1 MNLSK
6 IPDLKAVIC
15 DPDQL
20 DSYLV
25 FPENSVVQNISAAL
39 CRLDTTNNTE
49 LNAKILQHLNFS
61 SFIRAM
67 KLVEE
72 FKELGGSKTNLSYL
86 LEEVAQ
92 MYDVVRNTEA
102 FSRAVLAFFS
112 IADISEL
119 IGQVPLLIKDISI
132 LKNIIDF
139 FQKVVISLNPIMDKI
154 AMKSTVWTTLKNVAE
169 LGGYL
174 NEISEGSWSRS
185 TAEFMEPLAVV
196 INSLLQLSSDNSS
209 KTAFTLLNILSDFDW
224 LSLYNSGTSSG
235 TGSSSFDNT
244 TLLNNLNEIIE
255 HGPNLTKALVEAVL
269 NNNIV
274 ELEILISNIFS
285 TVDLNNSV
293 NGAVYTSVRNLLAVF
308 QNINNMQP
316 PSSSSMAQIFT
327 PFISTL
333 NSVLP
338 VTSFSISTLCSVV
351 TNLFAQTDQNIQ
363 QTLFTVIGVMD
374 TLADVTKL
382 LPELDDLTCILF
394 DELGLNVAGFW
405 DKLTEL
411 GSWNIFVKAVE
422 QFSNPTKTL
431 SCLLPVQDSL
441 IIIKNLND
449 TFVNGGLNISKIMH
463 CLNSSSKHI
472 PILLT
477 NIKSYLLAAKDVINL
492 LQKTSVQKLLTD
504 PELLPLFDL
513 LLDFVVYNS
522 KDHELPTVSS
532 LLKAELNVT
541 NFLLN
546 MNVSQIIVNTFLGAV
561 VNYNETGLFQQP
573 VHDIVNMLCDPVK
586 LSRSI
591 SVSHNSSVSI
601 SSALCN
607 SQVNFTSEYLKN
619 CSSFFGD
626 IATSSIG
633 ELLNLLVSLLNN
645 YSDVIKFSLNILF
658 NINLNILNY
667 NVDVLDRVLKY
678 NTFTDLFSLL
688 QKLLKEAFSIFPP
701 KYKTETVFNSLQT
714 VLYGLM
720 DLDILKGY
728 LLHEIQVKF
737 LLKNPENTT
746 EYYVNNFGF
755 TQNVSEQILN
765 AAFSSHMLLRTA
777 NYSNYVC
784 EEVTKRLLF
793 INISKAT
800 LQNVIN
806 EVCALNF
813 SNLTKLLDVLAP
825 TLDVNA
831 LLSKYTT
838 NVAGVLYESTNMSN
852 DELTDLANK
861 IDRGVAI
868 SLTAYNILN
877 QSQSGVDILENIAE
891 ASTSAFSMEKL
902 SQAICGRAVS
912 DLTSIPSIMGI
923 SFSSSGDITDKLQ
936 TTQNENSESDLPGQF
951 CQDLYK
957 SVNDLGFGS
966 ILWTYLKP
974 IMRGKILY
982 TPDNDFTRAILTKA
996 NKTFAAID
1004 DINKFALYW
1013 AERALNLQVLQD
1025 LIQEPNQLKDVLNN
1039 GFVQDIIKSTTGIQ
1053 PDFLLSSLSAI
1064 DNSTLNTDN
1073 LKTLQSIFETVSNYT
1088 SCILADRFQPVAN
1101 ETELENMAYQ
1111 LTKSKTFFAGIVFY
1125 NVNNGSNNSTR
1136 AKRQVSG
1143 NTLPKHVGYKIRM
1156 DVDNVMDTN
1165 LLKERIFSMNSES
1178 SFIENLRYL
1187 RGFMFLQDMLDSA
1200 IIELHKNQS
1209 IPTPGINLI
1218 QMPFPCHHV
1227 DNFIFLLGTYL
1238 VPIMMTFVL
1247 LTLLGVATHT
1257 SVNDRENGQ
1266 DEILHVMGMLKGL
1279 NFIAWFIMTMFMMGL
1294 VSIILAVM
1302 LKHTSIF
1309 IHSDLFIMFLL
1320 LLGFCLSS
1328 LMLLYMVAS
1337 FFSRTS
1343 MAILFVMIVYF
1354 MAYLPFTIIIGYDF
1368 TLKFWQRILTSLAS
1382 TSSFCFATLRI
1393 AFFEEEGIGVQWSN
1407 INEAVNEE
1415 VSVAWSFYM
1424 MLIDSVI
1431 YFLIGWYI
1439 QHLKPGKYGI
1449 GHPFFFP
1456 FQPSYWRSF
1465 FKHRLPSGEMIGNES
1480 QTEATGILFDAP
1492 PDNFIVG
1499 IAVQNIVKI
1508 YSNKKKAI
1516 DNLSINFYE
1525 NEITALL
1532 GHNGAAKTTL
1542 ILLKE
1547 VDLWHARNIPAKNL
1561 SYGMKRRLCVALAF
1575 VGSTRT
1581 IILDEPTSG
1590 IDPYTRK
1597 HIWNLITRNRKGRTI
1612 LLSTHHLDEADFL
1625 SDRIGVMHQ
1634 GKLICFG
1641 SPSFLK
1647 RSVEGGYS
1655 LTVVKKEQSL
1665 AGQHHENSDHGSGS
1679 VDAAILSFI
1688 QTYSPKAT
1696 LVEQVGDDLTFN
1708 LPKDNSLLIPID
1720 QFFKRLEQSA
1730 EQLNVASYGLSDTTL
1745 EELTKTADEALNLSS
1760 DAQQNEDQNSAEVE
1774 EIQSGLSD
1782 SLFDETHRRVGV
1794 ALKFAQIGALFLK
1807 RCHHYRRNW
1816 RIIFSAVLMPMVFF
1830 LLALAYSSIRDSA
1843 KSPMSDKCVHELT
1856 ETSSGYGIAC
1866 MKDWQQNYFRNENCV
1881 GSSPWYNRSLPL
1893 YNVQCLNSLQ
1903 SYTLLFTN
1911 YWIPEKHI
1919 QADSFIQDL
1928 NEKNISSHLINT
1940 FKDYREKRFG
1950 GWSFEPSDNNE
1961 SFDPFVWFNTKGYHS
1976 MPSYYNALTN
1986 TLLRFSL
1993 PADENPAEYG
2003 ITAVNHP
2010 IRLIRAPLTLKT
2022 LTNDAADAGLS
2033 LMIVVAFSL
2042 IPSSFILYIIN
2053 ENVMKERQLQNISG
2067 INAITYWSVAYAW
2080 DMLAYCFTLSLAVI
2094 CILIFKPDSYYLKE
2108 NFAGFT
2114 VIVLLYGWSVI
2125 PCNYCLSHFFTKGS
2139 TAYLVTFCIC
2149 LFLALGTVI
2158 SLLVILLFGDTY
2170 PMPTIYKVC
2179 RYLFLIFPQFCMGQ
2193 GLTDMTTNTIVYKI
2207 FMRYNDDKF
2216 KSPFGADILGWKI
2229 LAMAIEGIIFFILIL
2244 IIDSVKFPALSLH
2257 QDSSTQ
2263 NETEESDVRREKE
2276 RIEQGLANDLLVV
2289 DSLSKVYRRKGGKF
2303 FAVNHVSFGVPEGA
2317 CFGLLGV
2324 NGAGKTTIFRML
2336 TGDCLPSSGSVNLK
2350 GKRLSKRDRN
2360 FGQNVGYCPQEGG
2373 LDEYLTAEEMLY
2385 FHARLRGF
2393 HSSETKSLVANLLDQ
2408 VRLTQYA
2415 HHAIH
2420 TYSGGTKRKLALAVA
2435 LLGSPPILYLDEPTS
2450 GMDAAT
2456 RRLAWQCIARANSNG
2471 QSVVLTSHS
2480 MDECDALCSTIA
2492 IMVNGEIKCIGSPQ
2506 HLKQKYGD
2514 GYTVVIHKG
2523 EKLLSDL
2530 SSEFINKFPA
2540 SAIKVNHHSSVEFQV
2555 PTSTYSVADIL
2566 AFLQLA
2572 QDMKSIDYY
2581 SLTQTTLDSVFISFA
2596 QEQSDDS
2603 FRKKI
2608 SSQRTVSSFASLETD
2623 SSFISGHLNISTS
2636 SDVASDDPGF
2646 VNPAVLSPAFLYN
2659 KRNYAQNIKLG
2670 SQRYVKHRGQKS
2682 PNFLFGLGEG
2692 GEWSGLEIGRIL
2704 FSDVHYINMSLV
2716 RQFMFLVW
2724 KNILFRRSHPGVVVL
2739 ELVWPVIVIGIV
2751 SIMRTGVPAVK
2762 FKDCYYQAR
2771 AMPSAGLVPFLQ
2783 TFVCNLDNHCF
2794 AKEEKLVASELF
2806 TKNLAAMTNDL
2817 SSIFA
2822 SNESLNLLTLF
2833 NNSNGVIHLVKT
2845 VIKNKEV
2852 LEKIENMT
2860 YLQYYLRNVTQVKVM
2875 LVNELKLL
2883 TAYEASDLSMS
2894 KFNLAKVLNVTSFTN
2909 LTGIICDPSKLKSF
2923 ILFPNI
2929 SNIVNISNSLCT
2941 INMSETAELSNKFI
2955 AQLNLSS
2962 IIRVVQLIEEIKE
2975 VFVSNGSLSFVFDDV
2990 AKMTDV
2996 LMNSELALGVI
3007 AKIATFPGLSEVIQK
3022 LPAWIDIFYQF
3033 INVAPSLKN
3042 TISSL
3047 KPLLLVAGLDT
3058 SQIWSLM
3065 ENFITLGENLNKVKE
3080 GSWYESTEKFLEPIK
3095 AIFQNVKSLSA
3106 DDLGQTTLT
3115 LLELASS
3122 LSQLAK
3128 NRTLSS
3134 KAIINSVNLLQ
3145 KTLETQPSWPML
3157 KEGANFI
3164 SQGLAL
3170 TNTFTKTFV
3179 DINQKLQNLIETNLS
3194 LATSIDQVSEKYPAI
3209 IQSFVQMITD
3219 PNILAA
3225 LIVSGNL
3232 ENTVCETLFSKLAV
3246 NFNDSD
3252 VKSIGDVFCTK
3263 SLTEALSELT
3273 TRLNLTELTDN
3284 INQINSLIQTTV
3296 NGTFYDQPANFTKIY
3311 LQLSE
3316 IVSTLQS
3323 SLNISTDVFSNG
3335 TDNQGDTNI
3344 LSTILN
3350 TDFLSIDIFSSVS
3363 DVIYFFQLPFIQEIL
3378 NSPEVTELAE
3388 FVLNI
3393 IRFSNE
3399 GILFVSDLFKRNV
3412 NISDYLINVMGLP
3425 NIVTDNFLNAKVNY
3439 NETYFLQH
3447 SVPDILN
3454 IFCNPDKL
3462 SVIISLP
3469 LNSPVSIANISSYL
3483 CNSQVNITAEYLKN
3497 SSENSSVIGE
3507 LQSKSTNNITNDLID
3522 LLSYSMEFFT
3532 KFSDVTKFITAI
3544 LSNDIPSFLKNN
3556 IYVVDKLLVNSN
3568 FTEMAES
3575 LQVMVDILA
3584 KINPFDSNAIRIYT
3598 DAQKIIN
3605 GLKGLDII
3613 KEYFLQQFQV
3623 KSMVKLSDNMTNY
3636 LMTNFGFSEET
3647 TQGLLNAFISTS
3659 LLLADFN
3666 HSEHSCVAV
3675 MNRLMFIN
3683 VTKVLIESITNE
3695 VCRLNSTQLEKLS
3708 NAFPM
3713 HIEIFSLINTYLANT
3728 VQSIL
3733 QSTNF
3738 SNDQLIDQAND
3749 IERGLTNMINAY
3761 DIVIQAQDKNIILKY
3776 FYDAAISGTLNSDSV
3791 TKGFCGRTTDDIFS
3805 FPPTPG
3811 VSFASQEN
3819 LLDKFQQ
3826 ETSEVIEDE
3835 LPGQFCMDVYRS
3847 IKTSDFGTIIW
3858 SFFKPLWRG
3867 RILYTPDNDITRA
3880 IISKGILNF
3889 EFVQE
3894 MIASLG
3900 IQVDSLL
3907 SRYTENK
3914 NNSFSADYL
3923 KLLQSAA
3930 EFISNYSSCIQTNR
3944 FQPVS
3949 NESVL
3954 QETAYQLSKTNMF
3967 FAGIVFFNTSD
3978 VAADSSNRS
3987 RRDAGRIAITK
3998 QLGYRLRMDVDN
4010 VMTTDY
4016 LKLPIEYMTSE
4027 ANFIEEMRYLRGFIY
4042 LQDMLDN
4049 AIIDLHKNQSLT
4061 TPGIFIKQTPFPC
4074 HHSDSLV
4081 YIIGSYFV
4089 PIMMIIVFVA
4099 ILAVATN
4106 ILVYDKEGGQEE
4118 ALHVMGM
4125 MKGLNS
4131 LAWFFCTMFIMSII
4145 SIIIA
4150 VMLKWTQVF
4159 FYTDLSILFLLLWFF
4174 CLSSVILVYTVSA
4187 FFNRT
4192 SMAILFV
4199 LIVFLMTFLP
4209 YTLVIGLE
4217 MNMKLQHR
4225 LLASLASTTAF
4236 CFGSLKLANFEASG
4250 FGVQWVNINQA
4261 DGENMSV
4268 AWSFGMMV
4276 IDSAIYL
4283 LIGWYVRQIKPGKY
4297 GIGQPLY
4304 FPFKLSY
4311 WRSCFVNR
4319 PMDCA
4324 IPNTQPI
4331 MTGTLFEPAHA
4342 NAQIGIAVD
4351 NISKIYSHKK
4361 KALDNVSACF
4371 YTNQITT
4378 LLGPN
4383 GAAKTTTIKIIC
4395 GLLPPT
4401 TGHIYLNGEELGAMH
4416 NILGMCP
4423 QYNTLFNY
4431 MTVKDH
4437 MEFYGAIKSDLT
4449 KAQISAEIT
4458 ELLKEIDL
4466 LHARDVPVKNLS
4478 YGMKR
4483 RLCVALAF
4491 VGGSKIIILDEPT
4504 SGVDPNARK
4513 HIWNLITRNR
4523 EGRTILLTTHH
4534 LDEADFLSDRIA
4546 VMHQGKLI
4554 CYGSPSFIKW
4564 SVGGNYRLTVIK
4576 KDQALVPEDSS
4587 KRIENDIQTGTEDGD
4602 LVILDFIKSLCPKA
4616 ALTEKVGLDLTFQLP
4631 KDPSEI
4637 LIPLDQC
4644 FRQLDQ
4650 SMEKLGIATYGLSD
4664 TSLEEVFLT
4673 LTKSSD
4679 EISSSD
4685 TESQIIHP
4693 STNENSSQSS
4703 LITRER
4709 KRGASLI
4716 LAQIGALLLKR
4727 FHHYLRNWRIIMS
4740 AVLLPILFFGI
4751 TLAFASVRFNSQDP
4765 RELILDPSLYG
4776 PKTYSFFQDIAKND
4790 MSRRFIQELANN
4802 DIGYGTACMKTGPQN
4817 KFKNP
4822 QCVGDSPWQNYSRQ
4836 AYFPSCINAH
4846 QVLSEIPLKYTVSE
4860 KPIQADN
4867 YIQQTDFRLP
4877 LYLMTT
4883 FSDYFGKRYGG
4894 WSFEA
4899 SADSNP
4905 TIPYAWFTSKGYHAM
4920 PSYFNSLTNAILRSQ
4935 LPDGEDPDEYGITT
4949 TTHPLR
4955 LNRPALTTKTLQGD
4969 ATDAGLSVVLVV
4981 AFSLIPCSFILYIIN
4996 EKVMKERQLQ
5006 SISGIGVVTYWTVA
5020 LIWDMTIYCFTLGLA
5035 VVLVIIFKIDSF
5047 YIKDNLG
5054 GFVVI
5059 VFLYGWA
5066 NIPLLYCLSRFFTRG
5081 STAYLVTFCFNV
5093 FLVTATIISLFILL
5107 LYRDIDDARAA
5118 YDVLKYLFLIFPQYA
5133 LGQGLM
5139 DMSTN
5144 TYVYKLIMRYNDVKY
5159 ESPFSAHILGWK
5171 ILALAV
5177 EGCIFIVL
5185 NLVLDAFNSPRLSL
5199 PKENKVSGKPEDGDV
5214 VTEKERILSGS
5225 ANDLLIVNDLSKV
5238 YRRNWKKF
5246 LAVNHISF
5254 GVREGE

>member
-1 MNLSK
+1 
-6 IPDLKAVIC
+6 
-15 DPDQL
+15 
-20 DSYLV
+20 
-25 FPENSVVQNISAAL
+25 
-39 CRLDTTNNTE
+39 
-49 LNAKILQHLNFS
+49 
-61 SFIRAM
+61 
-67 KLVEE
+67 
-72 FKELGGSKTNLSYL
+72 
-86 LEEVAQ
+86 
-92 MYDVVRNTEA
+92 
-102 FSRAVLAFFS
+102 
-112 IADISEL
+112 
-119 IGQVPLLIKDISI
+119 
-132 LKNIIDF
+132 
-139 FQKVVISLNPIMDKI
+139 
-154 AMKSTVWTTLKNVAE
+154 
-169 LGGYL
+169 
-174 NEISEGSWSRS
+174 
-185 TAEFMEPLAVV
+185 
-196 INSLLQLSSDNSS
+196 
-209 KTAFTLLNILSDFDW
+209 
-224 LSLYNSGTSSG
+224 
-235 TGSSSFDNT
+235 
-244 TLLNNLNEIIE
+244 
-255 HGPNLTKALVEAVL
+255 
-269 NNNIV
+269 
-274 ELEILISNIFS
+274 
-285 TVDLNNSV
+285 
-293 NGAVYTSVRNLLAVF
+293 
-308 QNINNMQP
+308 
-316 PSSSSMAQIFT
+316 
-327 PFISTL
+327 
-333 NSVLP
+333 
-338 VTSFSISTLCSVV
+338 
-351 TNLFAQTDQNIQ
+351 
-363 QTLFTVIGVMD
+363 
-374 TLADVTKL
+374 
-382 LPELDDLTCILF
+382 
-394 DELGLNVAGFW
+394 
-405 DKLTEL
+405 
-411 GSWNIFVKAVE
+411 
-422 QFSNPTKTL
+422 
-431 SCLLPVQDSL
+431 
-441 IIIKNLND
+441 
-449 TFVNGGLNISKIMH
+449 
-463 CLNSSSKHI
+463 
-472 PILLT
+472 
-477 NIKSYLLAAKDVINL
+477 
-492 LQKTSVQKLLTD
+492 
-504 PELLPLFDL
+504 
-513 LLDFVVYNS
+513 
-522 KDHELPTVSS
+522 
-532 LLKAELNVT
+532 
-541 NFLLN
+541 
-546 MNVSQIIVNTFLGAV
+546 
-561 VNYNETGLFQQP
+561 
-573 VHDIVNMLCDPVK
+573 
-586 LSRSI
+586 
-591 SVSHNSSVSI
+591 
-601 SSALCN
+601 
-607 SQVNFTSEYLKN
+607 
-619 CSSFFGD
+619 
-626 IATSSIG
+626 
-633 ELLNLLVSLLNN
+633 
-645 YSDVIKFSLNILF
+645 
-658 NINLNILNY
+658 
-667 NVDVLDRVLKY
+667 
-678 NTFTDLFSLL
+678 
-688 QKLLKEAFSIFPP
+688 
-701 KYKTETVFNSLQT
+701 
-714 VLYGLM
+714 
-720 DLDILKGY
+720 
-728 LLHEIQVKF
+728 
-737 LLKNPENTT
+737 
-746 EYYVNNFGF
+746 
-755 TQNVSEQILN
+755 
-765 AAFSSHMLLRTA
+765 
-777 NYSNYVC
+777 
-784 EEVTKRLLF
+784 
-793 INISKAT
+793 
-800 LQNVIN
+800 
-806 EVCALNF
+806 
-813 SNLTKLLDVLAP
+813 
-825 TLDVNA
+825 
-831 LLSKYTT
+831 
-838 NVAGVLYESTNMSN
+838 
-852 DELTDLANK
+852 
-861 IDRGVAI
+861 
-868 SLTAYNILN
+868 
-877 QSQSGVDILENIAE
+877 
-891 ASTSAFSMEKL
+891 
-902 SQAICGRAVS
+902 
-912 DLTSIPSIMGI
+912 
-923 SFSSSGDITDKLQ
+923 
-936 TTQNENSESDLPGQF
+936 
-951 CQDLYK
+951 
-957 SVNDLGFGS
+957 
-966 ILWTYLKP
+966 
-974 IMRGKILY
+974 
-982 TPDNDFTRAILTKA
+982 
-996 NKTFAAID
+996 
-1004 DINKFALYW
+1004 
-1013 AERALNLQVLQD
+1013 
-1025 LIQEPNQLKDVLNN
+1025 
-1039 GFVQDIIKSTTGIQ
+1039 
-1053 PDFLLSSLSAI
+1053 
-1064 DNSTLNTDN
+1064 
-1073 LKTLQSIFETVSNYT
+1073 
-1088 SCILADRFQPVAN
+1088 
-1101 ETELENMAYQ
+1101 
-1111 LTKSKTFFAGIVFY
+1111 
-1125 NVNNGSNNSTR
+1125 
-1136 AKRQVSG
+1136 
-1143 NTLPKHVGYKIRM
+1143 
-1156 DVDNVMDTN
+1156 
-1165 LLKERIFSMNSES
+1165 
-1178 SFIENLRYL
+1178 
-1187 RGFMFLQDMLDSA
+1187 
-1200 IIELHKNQS
+1200 
-1209 IPTPGINLI
+1209 
-1218 QMPFPCHHV
+1218 
-1227 DNFIFLLGTYL
+1227 
-1238 VPIMMTFVL
+1238 
-1247 LTLLGVATHT
+1247 
-1257 SVNDRENGQ
+1257 
-1266 DEILHVMGMLKGL
+1266 
-1279 NFIAWFIMTMFMMGL
+1279 
-1294 VSIILAVM
+1294 
-1302 LKHTSIF
+1302 
-1309 IHSDLFIMFLL
+1309 
-1320 LLGFCLSS
+1320 
-1328 LMLLYMVAS
+1328 
-1337 FFSRTS
+1337 
-1343 MAILFVMIVYF
+1343 
-1354 MAYLPFTIIIGYDF
+1354 
-1368 TLKFWQRILTSLAS
+1368 
-1382 TSSFCFATLRI
+1382 
-1393 AFFEEEGIGVQWSN
+1393 
-1407 INEAVNEE
+1407 
-1415 VSVAWSFYM
+1415 
-1424 MLIDSVI
+1424 
-1431 YFLIGWYI
+1431 
-1439 QHLKPGKYGI
+1439 
-1449 GHPFFFP
+1449 
-1456 FQPSYWRSF
+1456 
-1465 FKHRLPSGEMIGNES
+1465 
-1480 QTEATGILFDAP
+1480 
-1492 PDNFIVG
+1492 
-1499 IAVQNIVKI
+1499 
-1508 YSNKKKAI
+1508 
-1516 DNLSINFYE
+1516 
-1525 NEITALL
+1525 
-1532 GHNGAAKTTL
+1532 
-1542 ILLKE
+1542 
-1547 VDLWHARNIPAKNL
+1547 
-1561 SYGMKRRLCVALAF
+1561 
-1575 VGSTRT
+1575 
-1581 IILDEPTSG
+1581 
-1590 IDPYTRK
+1590 
-1597 HIWNLITRNRKGRTI
+1597 
-1612 LLSTHHLDEADFL
+1612 
-1625 SDRIGVMHQ
+1625 
-1634 GKLICFG
+1634 
-1641 SPSFLK
+1641 
-1647 RSVEGGYS
+1647 
-1655 LTVVKKEQSL
+1655 
-1665 AGQHHENSDHGSGS
+1665 
-1679 VDAAILSFI
+1679 
-1688 QTYSPKAT
+1688 
-1696 LVEQVGDDLTFN
+1696 
-1708 LPKDNSLLIPID
+1708 
-1720 QFFKRLEQSA
+1720 
-1730 EQLNVASYGLSDTTL
+1730 
-1745 EELTKTADEALNLSS
+1745 
-1760 DAQQNEDQNSAEVE
+1760 
-1774 EIQSGLSD
+1774 
-1782 SLFDETHRRVGV
+1782 
-1794 ALKFAQIGALFLK
+1794 
-1807 RCHHYRRNW
+1807 
-1816 RIIFSAVLMPMVFF
+1816 
-1830 LLALAYSSIRDSA
+1830 
-1843 KSPMSDKCVHELT
+1843 
-1856 ETSSGYGIAC
+1856 
-1866 MKDWQQNYFRNENCV
+1866 
-1881 GSSPWYNRSLPL
+1881 
-1893 YNVQCLNSLQ
+1893 
-1903 SYTLLFTN
+1903 
-1911 YWIPEKHI
+1911 
-1919 QADSFIQDL
+1919 
-1928 NEKNISSHLINT
+1928 
-1940 FKDYREKRFG
+1940 
-1950 GWSFEPSDNNE
+1950 
-1961 SFDPFVWFNTKGYHS
+1961 
-1976 MPSYYNALTN
+1976 
-1986 TLLRFSL
+1986 
-1993 PADENPAEYG
+1993 
-2003 ITAVNHP
+2003 
-2010 IRLIRAPLTLKT
+2010 
-2022 LTNDAADAGLS
+2022 
-2033 LMIVVAFSL
+2033 
-2042 IPSSFILYIIN
+2042 
-2053 ENVMKERQLQNISG
+2053 
-2067 INAITYWSVAYAW
+2067 
-2080 DMLAYCFTLSLAVI
+2080 
-2094 CILIFKPDSYYLKE
+2094 
-2108 NFAGFT
+2108 
-2114 VIVLLYGWSVI
+2114 
-2125 PCNYCLSHFFTKGS
+2125 
-2139 TAYLVTFCIC
+2139 
-2149 LFLALGTVI
+2149 
-2158 SLLVILLFGDTY
+2158 
-2170 PMPTIYKVC
+2170 
-2179 RYLFLIFPQFCMGQ
+2179 
-2193 GLTDMTTNTIVYKI
+2193 
-2207 FMRYNDDKF
+2207 
-2216 KSPFGADILGWKI
+2216 
-2229 LAMAIEGIIFFILIL
+2229 
-2244 IIDSVKFPALSLH
+2244 
-2257 QDSSTQ
+2257 
-2263 NETEESDVRREKE
+2263 
-2276 RIEQGLANDLLVV
+2276 
-2289 DSLSKVYRRKGGKF
+2289 
-2303 FAVNHVSFGVPEGA
+2303 
-2317 CFGLLGV
+2317 
-2324 NGAGKTTIFRML
+2324 
-2336 TGDCLPSSGSVNLK
+2336 
-2350 GKRLSKRDRN
+2350 
-2360 FGQNVGYCPQEGG
+2360 
-2373 LDEYLTAEEMLY
+2373 
-2385 FHARLRGF
+2385 
-2393 HSSETKSLVANLLDQ
+2393 
-2408 VRLTQYA
+2408 
-2415 HHAIH
+2415 
-2420 TYSGGTKRKLALAVA
+2420 
-2435 LLGSPPILYLDEPTS
+2435 
-2450 GMDAAT
+2450 
-2456 RRLAWQCIARANSNG
+2456 
-2471 QSVVLTSHS
+2471 
-2480 MDECDALCSTIA
+2480 
-2492 IMVNGEIKCIGSPQ
+2492 
-2506 HLKQKYGD
+2506 
-2514 GYTVVIHKG
+2514 
-2523 EKLLSDL
+2523 
-2530 SSEFINKFPA
+2530 
-2540 SAIKVNHHSSVEFQV
+2540 
-2555 PTSTYSVADIL
+2555 
-2566 AFLQLA
+2566 
-2572 QDMKSIDYY
+2572 
-2581 SLTQTTLDSVFISFA
+2581 
-2596 QEQSDDS
+2596 
-2603 FRKKI
+2603 
-2608 SSQRTVSSFASLETD
+2608 
-2623 SSFISGHLNISTS
+2623 
-2636 SDVASDDPGF
+2636 
-2646 VNPAVLSPAFLYN
+2646 
-2659 KRNYAQNIKLG
+2659 
-2670 SQRYVKHRGQKS
+2670 
-2682 PNFLFGLGEG
+2682 
-2692 GEWSGLEIGRIL
+2692 
-2704 FSDVHYINMSLV
+2704 MSLV

-2739 ELVWPVIVIGIV
+2739 ELVWPVIVIGTV

-2806 TKNLAAMTNDL
+2806 TKNLAAVTNDL

-2833 NNSNGVIHLVKT
+2833 NNSNGVIHLVRT

-2941 INMSETAELSNKFI
+2941 MDMSETAELSNKFI

-3022 LPAWIDIFYQF
+3022 LPAWIDIFDQF

-3179 DINQKLQNLIETNLS
+3179 DINQKLQKLIETNLS

-3246 NFNDSD
+3246 NLNDSD

-3335 TDNQGDTNI
+3335 TDTQGDTNI

-3350 TDFLSIDIFSSVS
+3350 TDILSIDIFSSVS

-3378 NSPEVTELAE
+3378 NSPEVTELTE
-3388 FVLNI
+3388 FVLNL

-3399 GILFVSDLFKRNV
+3399 GTLFVSDLFKRNV

-3425 NIVTDNFLNAKVNY
+3425 NIVADNFLNAKVNY
-3439 NETYFLQH
+3439 NETYFLQQ
-3447 SVPDILN
+3447 SVPDIVN

-3507 LQSKSTNNITNDLID
+3507 LQSESTNNITNDLID

-3575 LQVMVDILA
+3575 LQVMVNILA

-3623 KSMVKLSDNMTNY
+3623 KSMVKLSDNMTNF

-3659 LLLADFN
+3659 LLLTDFN
-3666 HSEHSCVAV
+3666 NSEHSCVAV

-3728 VQSIL
+3728 VQYIL

-3761 DIVIQAQDKNIILKY
+3761 DIIKQAQDNNIILKY

-3791 TKGFCGRTTDDIFS
+3791 TKGLCGRTTDDIFS

-3811 VSFASQEN
+3811 VSFSSQEN
-3819 LLDKFQQ
+3819 LIDKFQQ

-3835 LPGQFCMDVYRS
+3835 LP
-3847 IKTSDFGTIIW
+3847 
-3858 SFFKPLWRG
+3858 
-3867 RILYTPDNDITRA
+3867 
-3880 IISKGILNF
+3880 
-3889 EFVQE
+3889 
-3894 MIASLG
+3894 
-3900 IQVDSLL
+3900 
-3907 SRYTENK
+3907 
-3914 NNSFSADYL
+3914 
-3923 KLLQSAA
+3923 
-3930 EFISNYSSCIQTNR
+3930 
-3944 FQPVS
+3944 
-3949 NESVL
+3949 
-3954 QETAYQLSKTNMF
+3954 
-3967 FAGIVFFNTSD
+3967 GIVFFNTSD

-3998 QLGYRLRMDVDN
+3998 QLGYRLRMDLDN

-4089 PIMMIIVFVA
+4089 PIIMIIVFVA

-4106 ILVYDKEGGQEE
+4106 ILVYDKESGQEE

-4131 LAWFFCTMFIMSII
+4131 LAWFFCTMVIMSII

-4199 LIVFLMTFLP
+4199 LIVFLMSFLP
-4209 YTLVIGLE
+4209 YTLAIGLE

-4250 FGVQWVNINQA
+4250 SGVQWVNINQA

-4319 PMDCA
+4319 PMDYA
-4324 IPNTQPI
+4324 VPNTQPI

-4351 NISKIYSHKK
+4351 NISKIYSHEK

-4401 TGHIYLNGEELGAMH
+4401 TGHIYLNGEEFGAMH

-4437 MEFYGAIKSDLT
+4437 MEFYCVIKSDLT

-4458 ELLKEIDL
+4458 QLLKEIDL

-4587 KRIENDIQTGTEDGD
+4587 KRIENDIQSAEDGD
-4602 LVILDFIKSLCPKA
+4602 FVILDFIKSLCPKA

-4703 LITRER
+4703 LITLER
-4709 KRGASLI
+4709 KIGASLI

-4727 FHHYLRNWRIIMS
+4727 FHHYHRNWRIIMS

-4751 TLAFASVRFNSQDP
+4751 TLAFASVRFNSQDL

-4776 PKTYSFFQDIAKND
+4776 PKTYSFFQ
-4790 MSRRFIQELANN
+4790 
-4802 DIGYGTACMKTGPQN
+4802 
-4817 KFKNP
+4817 NP

-4846 QVLSEIPLKYTVSE
+4846 QVLSEIPLKYTVYE

-4867 YIQQTDFRLP
+4867 YIQQTDFRLS

-4894 WSFEA
+4894 WSFAA
-4899 SADSNP
+4899 SADSNS

-4969 ATDAGLSVVLVV
+4969 AADAGLSIVLVV

-5035 VVLVIIFKIDSF
+5035 VVLVVIFKIDSF

-5054 GFVVI
+5054 GLVVI

-5185 NLVLDAFNSPRLSL
+5185 NLALDAFNSPRLSL
-5199 PKENKVSGKPEDGDV
+5199 PEENKVRGKPEDGDV

-5225 ANDLLIVNDLSKV
+5225 ANDLLIVNDLSKCFGLLGV
-5238 YRRNWKKF
+5238 NGAGKTTTFRMLTGDIVPESGIVTLKGKRNFKQDIGYCPQEGGLDEYLTAEEMLYFHARLRGFNLAQTKPLVTELLDQLSLTQYAQRAVHTYSGGTKRKLSLAIALLGNPSILYLDEPTTGMDASTRRLAWNCLMKAKKNGQSIVLTSHSMDECDSLCSVIAIMVNGEIKCIGSPQHLKNKF
-5246 LAVNHISF
+5246 GDGYTIIMHTRKGNLEAVINDFACKFPGTVIKANHHSSVELHVPKSSCIIADILTILQAAQNDEAIGYYSLSQTTLDSIFISF
-5254 GVREGE
+5254 AEDQMENIQEQLILSATSTDSSVDTASVSASHSTVTEDLNDSFVDAVSSSSASQKSPSMTNKSVDSSQPENPYIKDPTTMKLVPALFHNQRNYVQNIQINNTVKSTDKV